1 MSVCLY
7 PTDVIIDCS
16 VYLLHDGGGEAGITS
31 LRVVHKTRYLA
42 KPHTTLFKIF
52 RYFVRIIS

>member
-7 PTDVIIDCS
+7 PTDVIIDYS

-42 KPHTTLFKIF
+42 NPHTLSQIFK
-52 RYFVRIIS
+52 YFVRIIS

>member
-31 LRVVHKTRYLA
+31 LRVVNKTRYLA
-42 KPHTTLFKIF
+42 NPHTLFKIF
-52 RYFVRIIS
+52 KHFVRIIS